1 MSGKPALSE
10 AEGPV
15 MAARLYYADAY
26 LREFDA
32 RVIEQLTWDGKP
44 AAVLERTAFYPTS
57 GGQPHDTGTLN
68 GVKVVDV
75 VERESD
81 GAVVHVLAGELQGD
95 AVHGE
100 IDRARRFDLMQ
111 QHTGQ
116 HILSQAFTTA
126 LQADTVSF
134 HLGVEVTTVD
144 LNRAPLSEEQLDK
157 AEALA
162 NEVVFSN
169 RPVRARFVGREELAT
184 LPLRKLPQV
193 AGPIRIVEIAD
204 FDWSPCGGTHC
215 RRTGEVGLIKI
226 VRAERRGAETRV
238 HFLCGGRALA
248 DYRRKNRLVLDLAAR
263 FSVGDWELADAVE
276 RLSDEARAS
285 RKQVRV
291 LREQLLDYEAAAL
304 IAGAEKLGGAR
315 VVRQAYTDRTV
326 DEIRHLAQRL
336 TAEPGVIAL
345 LGRGSVGGKAQF
357 VFARSADLPHDM
369 NVLLRTA
376 CQTVG
381 GGGGGRPNFAQGGG
395 PDGARVEEA
404 LAAAWEQI
412 SKSAN
417 LQISES

>member
-1 MSGKPALSE
+1 MSEDA
-10 AEGPV
+10 AV

-32 RVIEQLTWDGKP
+32 RIIERLTWEGRP
-44 AAVLERTAFYPTS
+44 AVVLGRTAFYPTS
-57 GGQPHDTGTLN
+57 GGQPHDTGTLD
-68 GVKVVDV
+68 GVAVVDV

-81 GAVVHVLAGELQGD
+81 GAIVHVLAGDLRGD
-95 AVHGE
+95 LVHGE
-100 IDRARRFDLMQ
+100 IDWARRFDHMQ

-134 HLGVEVTTVD
+134 HLGAEVSTVD
-144 LNRAPLSEEQLDK
+144 LNRAPLSEDQLDV
-157 AEALA
+157 AETLA
-162 NEVVFSN
+162 NEVVFGD

-193 AGPIRIVEIAD
+193 TGPIRIVEIAG

-226 VRAERRGAETRV
+226 VRAERRGTETRV

-276 RLSDEARAS
+276 RLSEEARAI
-285 RKQVRV
+285 RKQMRV

-304 IAGAEKLGGAR
+304 IAVAETLAGAR

-326 DEIRHLAQRL
+326 DELRHLAQRL

-345 LGRGSVGGKAQF
+345 LGQGSVGGKAQF

-369 NVLLRTA
+369 NALLRTA
-376 CQTVG
+376 CRTVG

-404 LAAAWEQI
+404 LAVAWKQIEQG

-417 LQISES
+417 RQISES

>member
-44 AAVLERTAFYPTS
+44 AVVLERTAFYPTS

-116 HILSQAFTTA
+116 HILSQAFTTVQ
-126 LQADTVSF
+126 QADTVSF

-193 AGPIRIVEIAD
+193 ARPIRIVEIAD

>member
-1 MSGKPALSE
+1 VSGDAT
-10 AEGPV
+10 AT
-15 MAARLYYADAY
+15 AARLYYADAY

-32 RVIEQLTWDGKP
+32 RVIERLTWNSRP
-44 AAVLERTAFYPTS
+44 AVILESTAFYPTT

-68 GVKVVDV
+68 GVDVIDV

-95 AVHGE
+95 TVHGE
-100 IDRARRFDLMQ
+100 IGWARRFDHIQ

-116 HILSQAFTTA
+116 HILSQAFTVA
-126 LQADTVSF
+126 LAADTVSF
-134 HLGVEVTTVD
+134 HLGAEVSTVD
-144 LNRAPLSEEQLDK
+144 LNRVSLSEDQLDK

-162 NEVVFSN
+162 NEVVFSD
-169 RPVRARFVGREELAT
+169 RSVRARFVDREELAT
-184 LPLRKLPQV
+184 LPLRQPPQV
-193 AGPIRIVEIAD
+193 AGPVRIVEVAG

-238 HFLCGGRALA
+238 HFLCGERALA

-263 FSVGDWELADAVE
+263 FSVGDWELTDAVE
-276 RLSDEARAS
+276 RLSEEARAN
-285 RKQVRV
+285 RKQVRAFQ
-291 LREQLLDYEAAAL
+291 EQLLDYEAAAL
-304 IAGAEKLGGAR
+304 VAGAEKLGGAR
-315 VVRQAYTDRTV
+315 VVRRAYTDRTV

-345 LGRGSVGGKAQF
+345 LGQGSVGGKAQL

-376 CQTVG
+376 CRAVG

-417 LQISES
+417 LQIGES

>member
-44 AAVLERTAFYPTS
+44 AVVLERTAFYPTS

-100 IDRARRFDLMQ
+100 IDWARRFDLMQ

-193 AGPIRIVEIAD
+193 ARPIRIVEIAD

-304 IAGAEKLGGAR
+304 IAGAEKLGGAQ